1 MITIDIEIKHRNKA
15 KKFFQNINDK
25 LEDALFS
32 IILKIPERFIPSF
45 LMERIE
51 KYIDKRTQEL
61 KQQITRQ
68 RWQQA
73 HLEKAID
80 EIHSKQNIEKAPQ
93 ED

>member
-1 MITIDIEIKHRNKA
+1 MNIEINRPNHFKNFLHKTH
-15 KKFFQNINDK
+15 DK

-32 IILKIPERFIPSF
+32 TILKIPERFIPPF
-45 LMERIE
+45 IMEHIE

-73 HLEKAID
+73 HLEKAVD
-80 EIHSKQNIEKAPQ
+80 EIHSRQDIEKAPQ
-93 ED
+93 KD